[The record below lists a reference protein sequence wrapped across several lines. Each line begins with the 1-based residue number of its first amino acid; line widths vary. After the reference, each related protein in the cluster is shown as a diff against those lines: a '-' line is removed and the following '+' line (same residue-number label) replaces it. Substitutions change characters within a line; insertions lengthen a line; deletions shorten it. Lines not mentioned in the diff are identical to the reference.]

1 MIKDLEK
8 FETNLRSRGLRVTR
22 TRELI
27 FREIF
32 SRRAAHLNAEDIHR
46 RLRARREDV
55 SLATVYRTVNLLVK
69 SGLVRAVDLGED
81 HSHFEPE
88 NLTEAHGHLICL
100 SCGRVQEFSHAGIQ
114 NSIERIGR
122 EKGFE
127 LEKFSLQVFGF
138 CEHCGK
144 K

>member
-1 MIKDLEK
+1 MIKELEK
-8 FETNLRSRGLRVTR
+8 FEANLRSRGLRVTR

-32 SRRAAHLNAEDIHR
+32 SRRAVHLNAEDIHR
-46 RLRARREDV
+46 RLRAGHKRV

-69 SGLVRAVDLGED
+69 SGLVSAVDLGED

-88 NLTEAHGHLICL
+88 SQRPAHGHLICL
-100 SCGRVQEFSHAGIQ
+100 ACGRVLEFSHSGIQ
-114 NSIERIGR
+114 EEIERIGK
-122 EKGFE
+122 EKGYE
-127 LEKFSLQVFGF
+127 LDKFSIQVFGF
-138 CEHCGK
+138 CRECGK